1 MKKIIVTMVC
11 LFTMLTMQ
19 AQYLHLYKN
28 GSLLKSYVTESIDSM
43 LFDTS
48 GSVYYMDLYNNGTK
62 HRVDNLGRIDNFK
75 ISGEPIKSG
84 VYLGV
89 IAFSDDFQLKPIGD
103 LNSATKSAYQSF
115 VSSQTMK
122 GSTHLYYA
130 VENAIKQLKEIELPE
145 DLVSV
150 SLVTFTDGL
159 DDGSLFM
166 TSSGYTSNDEYLTE
180 LNNQIKNTK
189 ISNLDINAYAI
200 GFDEG
205 FVVDMDLFNKNLR
218 MLSSKEE
225 NATTV
230 KSIKD
235 VENSLKEISDQIH
248 QENHFSS
255 VSVIINGKEN
265 GTILRVTLDGT
276 TAAAS
281 KKYIEG
287 TFNFADQSLLNVKY
301 VGVTSESGSTVPYDT
316 RIGNSKF
323 QYIFEDVK
331 TLDGSTIDP
340 KNINFWTY
348 IPSSGLWQETNEGDT
363 GSEPEVE
370 TLKKSAVVVFVLD
383 CSSSLSNNFTE
394 LKTYANNFISTLAG
408 YGNDEAFSAIDLRGT
423 TPEDPVDPNPVD
435 PEDPV
440 DPVDPN
446 PVDPEDPM
454 DPNPED
460 PTFADFDIFDSLEKD
475 EMIAVEGGT
484 FLMGAQSTTPPSYD
498 WQGIQTP
505 ESYNYDSDARS
516 DESPVHEVT
525 LSDFYIGKYEVTQQL
540 WEYVMTYSGTT
551 VSGDVLN
558 AYADPWLGENPY
570 IVNDYYPACYVSW
583 EDIVD
588 VFLPRLNSIT
598 GRTFRL
604 PTEAEWEYAAR
615 GGSKSQGYK
624 YSGSNI
630 IQHVACY
637 NDYTLSNSCTVG
649 TKMPNELMIYDM
661 SGNVREWCSDWFG
674 SYSSSAQT
682 NPTGPTTGS
691 NRVARGGS
699 WGSIAQYCRVSRRDC
714 YAPGNRSSYIGLR
727 LVCSRL

>member
-1 MKKIIVTMVC
+1 MKTIKKFILTLMC

-28 GSLLKSYVTESIDSM
+28 RSLLKSYVTESIDSM

-75 ISGEPIKSG
+75 IGGVPIKSG

-89 IAFSDDFQLKPIGD
+89 IAFSDDFQLKSIGD
-103 LNSATKSAYQSF
+103 LNTATKSAYQSF
-115 VSSQTMK
+115 VSSQTMN

-130 VENAIKQLKEIELPE
+130 VENAINLLKSVELPE

-189 ISNLDINAYAI
+189 ISNLDINAYTI

-205 FVVDMDLFNKNLR
+205 FVVDKDLFNKNLR
-218 MLSSKEE
+218 MLSSKED

-235 VENSLKEISDQIH
+235 VENKLKEISDQIY

-301 VGVTSESGSTVPYDT
+301 VGVTSESGSTVSYDT

-331 TLDGSTIDP
+331 TLDGSTIEP

-348 IPSSGLWQETNEGDT
+348 IPSSGLWQETNEGST

-394 LKTYANNFISTLAG
+394 LKTYANNFISTLAD
-408 YGNDEAFSAIDLRGT
+408 YGNDETFSAIDLRGT
-423 TPEDPVDPNPVD
+423 TPEEPA
-435 PEDPV
+435 
-440 DPVDPN
+440 
-446 PVDPEDPM
+446 
-454 DPNPED
+454 
-460 PTFADFDIFDSLEKD
+460 FADFDIFASLEKD

-484 FLMGAQSTTPPSYD
+484 FTMGA
-498 WQGIQTP
+498 TP
-505 ESYNYDSDARS
+505 EQGSDNYS
-516 DESPVHEVT
+516 DELPTHQVT

-540 WEYVMTYSGTT
+540 WEYVMSYSGTCADGST
-551 VSGDVLN
+551 MS
-558 AYADPWLGENPY
+558 AYASDPWLGSNPSSSFGLG
-570 IVNDYYPACYVSW
+570 NYYPAYYVGW
-583 EDIVD
+583 EDIVNI
-588 VFLPRLNSIT
+588 FIPRLNKIT
-598 GRTFRL
+598 GKTFRL
-604 PTEAEWEYAAR
+604 PTEAEWEYATR
-615 GGSKSQGYK
+615 GGNKSQGYK
-624 YSGSNI
+624 YSGSNTI
-630 IQHVACY
+630 GDVAWHS
-637 NDYTLSNSCTVG
+637 DNSSSSTHEVG
-649 TKMPNELMIYDM
+649 TKSSNELGIYDM
-661 SGNVREWCSDWFG
+661 SGNVYEWCSDW
-674 SYSSSAQT
+674 YSSYTSSSQT
-682 NPTGPTTGS
+682 DPTGPITGS
-691 NRVARGGS
+691 YRVSRGGS
-699 WGSIAQYCRVSRRDC
+699 WNFNAQFCRVSFRD
-714 YAPGNRSSYIGLR
+714 YTAPDNRGSNLGFR

>member
-1 MKKIIVTMVC
+1 MKTIKKFILTLMC

-28 GSLLKSYVTESIDSM
+28 GSLTKSYVTESIDSM

-75 ISGEPIKSG
+75 IGGVPIKSG

-89 IAFSDDFQLKPIGD
+89 IAFSDDFQLKSIGD
-103 LNSATKSAYQSF
+103 LNTATKSDYQSF

-130 VENAIKQLKEIELPE
+130 VENAINLLKSVELPE

-189 ISNLDINAYAI
+189 ISNLDINAYTI

-205 FVVDMDLFNKNLR
+205 FVVDEDLFNKNLR
-218 MLSSKEE
+218 MLSSKEA

-230 KSIKD
+230 RSIKD

-331 TLDGSTIDP
+331 TLDGSTIEP
-340 KNINFWTY
+340 KNIKFWTY

-435 PEDPV
+435 PEDP
-440 DPVDPN
+440 
-446 PVDPEDPM
+446 E

-460 PTFADFDIFDSLEKD
+460 PTFADFDIFASLEKD

-484 FLMGAQSTTPPSYD
+484 FTMGATSE
-498 WQGIQTP
+498 QG
-505 ESYNYDSDARS
+505 SDYRS
-516 DESPVHEVT
+516 EELPTHQVT

-540 WEYVMTYSGTT
+540 WEYVMKYSGTCADGSSMSAYDLEDILGYYPPYSASNGDYFPAYR
-551 VSGDVLN
+551 VSHND
-558 AYADPWLGENPY
+558 
-570 IVNDYYPACYVSW
+570 IVN
-583 EDIVD
+583 I
-588 VFLPRLNSIT
+588 FIPRLNRIT
-598 GRTFRL
+598 GKTFRL

-615 GGSKSQGYK
+615 GGNKSNGYK
-624 YSGSNI
+624 YSGSNTVNE
-630 IQHVACY
+630 VAWHS
-637 NDYTLSNSCTVG
+637 DNSDVHDHQVG
-649 TKMPNELMIYDM
+649 TKAPNELGLYDM
-661 SGNVREWCSDWFG
+661 SGNVKEWCSDWYGFYSSMAQTDPIGPSSG
-674 SYSSSAQT
+674 SYRVVRNGSSDIGAFWS
-682 NPTGPTTGS
+682 
-691 NRVARGGS
+691 
-699 WGSIAQYCRVSRRDC
+699 RVSVRDGDSPD
-714 YAPGNRSSYIGLR
+714 YRGTRIGFR
-727 LVCSRL
+727 LAF

>member
-1 MKKIIVTMVC
+1 MKTIKKFILTLMC
-11 LFTMLTMQ
+11 LFTMFTMQ

-28 GSLLKSYVTESIDSM
+28 RSLLKSYVTESIDSM

-48 GSVYYMDLYNNGTK
+48 GSIYYMDLYNNGTK

-75 ISGEPIKSG
+75 IGGVPIKSG

-103 LNSATKSAYQSF
+103 LNTATKSAYQSF
-115 VSSQTMK
+115 VSSQTMN

-130 VENAIKQLKEIELPE
+130 VENAINLLKSVELPE

-189 ISNLDINAYAI
+189 ISNLDINAYTI

-205 FVVDMDLFNKNLR
+205 FVVDKDLFNKNLR
-218 MLSSKEE
+218 MLSSKED

-235 VENSLKEISDQIH
+235 VENKLKEISDQIY
-248 QENHFSS
+248 QENHFST

-301 VGVTSESGSTVPYDT
+301 VGVTSESGSTVSYDT

-331 TLDGSTIDP
+331 TLDGSTIEP

-348 IPSSGLWQETNEGDT
+348 IPSSGLWQETNEGST

-394 LKTYANNFISTLAG
+394 LKTYANNFISTLAD
-408 YGNDEAFSAIDLRGT
+408 YGNDETFSAIDLRGT
-423 TPEDPVDPNPVD
+423 TPEEPA
-435 PEDPV
+435 
-440 DPVDPN
+440 
-446 PVDPEDPM
+446 
-454 DPNPED
+454 
-460 PTFADFDIFDSLEKD
+460 FADFDIFASLEKD

-484 FLMGAQSTTPPSYD
+484 FTMGA
-498 WQGIQTP
+498 TP
-505 ESYNYDSDARS
+505 EQGSDNYS
-516 DESPVHEVT
+516 DELPTHQVT

-540 WEYVMTYSGTT
+540 WEYVMSYSGTCADGST
-551 VSGDVLN
+551 MS
-558 AYADPWLGENPY
+558 AYASDPWLGSNPSSSFGLG
-570 IVNDYYPACYVSW
+570 NYYPAYYVGW
-583 EDIVD
+583 EDIVNI
-588 VFLPRLNSIT
+588 FIPRLNKIT
-598 GRTFRL
+598 GKTFRL
-604 PTEAEWEYAAR
+604 PTEAEWEYATR
-615 GGSKSQGYK
+615 GGNKSQGYK
-624 YSGSNI
+624 YSGSNTI
-630 IQHVACY
+630 GDVAWHS
-637 NDYTLSNSCTVG
+637 DNSSSSTHEVG
-649 TKMPNELMIYDM
+649 TKSSNELGIYDM
-661 SGNVREWCSDWFG
+661 SGNVYEWCSDW
-674 SYSSSAQT
+674 YSSYTSSSQT
-682 NPTGPTTGS
+682 DPTGPITGS
-691 NRVARGGS
+691 YRVSRGGS
-699 WGSIAQYCRVSRRDC
+699 WNFNAQFCRVSFRD
-714 YAPGNRSSYIGLR
+714 YTAPDNRGSNLGFR

>member
-11 LFTMLTMQ
+11 LFIMLTMQ

-301 VGVTSESGSTVPYDT
+301 VGVTSESGSIVPYDT

-423 TPEDPVDPNPVD
+423 SPEDPVDPNPVD

-446 PVDPEDPM
+446 PVDPEDPV
-454 DPNPED
+454 DPNPEE
-460 PTFADFDIFDSLEKD
+460 PAFADFDIFASLEKD

-484 FLMGAQSTTPPSYD
+484 FTMGA
-498 WQGIQTP
+498 TP
-505 ESYNYDSDARS
+505 EQWNSSYGS
-516 DESPVHEVT
+516 DELPTHQVT

-540 WEYVMTYSGTT
+540 WEYVMSYSGTCADGST
-551 VSGDVLN
+551 MS
-558 AYADPWLGENPY
+558 AYASDVWLGSNPSSSY
-570 IVNDYYPACYVSW
+570 GVGSYYPAYYVSW
-583 EDIVD
+583 EDIVNI
-588 VFLPRLNSIT
+588 FIPRLNKIT
-598 GRTFRL
+598 GKTFRL

-615 GGSKSQGYK
+615 GGNKSQGYK
-624 YSGSNI
+624 YSGSNTI
-630 IQHVACY
+630 GDVAWY
-637 NDYTLSNSCTVG
+637 YGNQTSKMHEVG
-649 TKMPNELMIYDM
+649 TKSPNELGLYDM
-661 SGNVREWCSDWFG
+661 SGNVWEWCSDWYG
-674 SYSSSAQT
+674 NYSSMVQT
-682 NPTGPTTGS
+682 NPSGAGS
-691 NRVARGGS
+691 GSYRVIRGGAWFS
-699 WGSIAQYCRVSRRDC
+699 YDQSCRVSKRDGNP
-714 YAPGNRSSYIGLR
+714 PGNRINYSLGLR

>member
-11 LFTMLTMQ
+11 LFTMFTMQ

-28 GSLLKSYVTESIDSM
+28 RSLLKSYVTESIDSM

-48 GSVYYMDLYNNGTK
+48 GSIYYMDLYNNGTK

-75 ISGEPIKSG
+75 IGGVPIKSG

-89 IAFSDDFQLKPIGD
+89 IAFSDDFQLKSIGD
-103 LNSATKSAYQSF
+103 LNTATKSAYQSF
-115 VSSQTMK
+115 VSSQTMN

-130 VENAIKQLKEIELPE
+130 VENAINLLKSVELPE

-189 ISNLDINAYAI
+189 ISNLDINAYTI

-205 FVVDMDLFNKNLR
+205 FVVDKDLFNKNLR
-218 MLSSKEE
+218 MLSSKED

-235 VENSLKEISDQIH
+235 VENKLKEISDQIY
-248 QENHFSS
+248 QENHFST

-423 TPEDPVDPNPVD
+423 TPEEPVDPNPEE
-435 PEDPV
+435 PA
-440 DPVDPN
+440 
-446 PVDPEDPM
+446 
-454 DPNPED
+454 
-460 PTFADFDIFDSLEKD
+460 FADFDIFSSLEKD

-484 FLMGAQSTTPPSYD
+484 FTMGA
-498 WQGIQTP
+498 TP
-505 ESYNYDSDARS
+505 EQGSDYES
-516 DESPVHEVT
+516 DELPTHQVT

-540 WEYVMTYSGTT
+540 WEYVMSYSGTCADG
-551 VSGDVLN
+551 SSMS
-558 AYADPWLGENPY
+558 AYASDMWLGSNPSSSY
-570 IVNDYYPACYVSW
+570 SVGSYYPAYYVSW
-583 EDIVD
+583 EDIVNI
-588 VFLPRLNSIT
+588 FIPRLNKIT
-598 GRTFRL
+598 GKTFRL

-615 GGSKSQGYK
+615 GGNKSQGYK
-624 YSGSNI
+624 YSGSNTI
-630 IQHVACY
+630 GDVAWY
-637 NDYTLSNSCTVG
+637 SSNSSSRIHEVG
-649 TKMPNELMIYDM
+649 TKSPNELGLYDM
-661 SGNVREWCSDWFG
+661 SGNVYEWCSDWYG
-674 SYSSSAQT
+674 SYSSSSQT

-691 NRVARGGS
+691 LRVNRGGS
-699 WGSIAQYCRVSRRDC
+699 WYYNAQSCSVSNRD
-714 YAPGNRSSYIGLR
+714 YYTLDNRSSDLGLR

>member
-1 MKKIIVTMVC
+1 MKTMKKLISTLMCI
-11 LFTMLTMQ
+11 FTVLTVQ

-28 GSLLKSYVTESIDSM
+28 GSLTKSYVTESIDSM

-75 ISGEPIKSG
+75 IGGEPIKSG
-84 VYLGV
+84 VYLG
-89 IAFSDDFQLKPIGD
+89 ILAFSDDYQLKPIGD
-103 LNSATKSAYQSF
+103 LNSVTKSAYQSF

-130 VENAIKQLKEIELPE
+130 VENAINLLKSAELPE

-166 TSSGYTSNDEYLTE
+166 TSSGYTSYDEYLTE

-218 MLSSKEE
+218 MLSSKEA

-230 KSIKD
+230 RSIKD

-276 TAAAS
+276 TASTS

-331 TLDGSTIDP
+331 TLDGSTIEP

-370 TLKKSAVVVFVLD
+370 TLKKSVVVVFVLD

-394 LKTYANNFISTLAG
+394 LKSYANNFISTLAG
-408 YGNDEAFSAIDLRGT
+408 YGNDEPFSAIDLRGT
-423 TPEDPVDPNPVD
+423 TPEN
-435 PEDPV
+435 
-440 DPVDPN
+440 
-446 PVDPEDPM
+446 
-454 DPNPED
+454 
-460 PTFADFDIFDSLEKD
+460 PTFADFDIFSSLEKD

-484 FLMGAQSTTPPSYD
+484 FTMGATSE
-498 WQGIQTP
+498 QG
-505 ESYNYDSDARS
+505 SDADSD
-516 DESPVHEVT
+516 ELPTHQVT

-540 WEYVMTYSGTT
+540 WEYVMKYSGTCADG
-551 VSGDVLN
+551 SSMS
-558 AYADPWLGENPY
+558 AYASDVWLGTNPSSTLGAG
-570 IVNDYYPACYVSW
+570 NYYPAYYVSYN
-583 EDIVD
+583 DIVNI
-588 VFLPRLNSIT
+588 FIPRLNRIT

-624 YSGSNI
+624 YSGSNTI
-630 IQHVACY
+630 DNVAWY
-637 NDYTLSNSCTVG
+637 SGISSTKAHEVG
-649 TKMPNELMIYDM
+649 TKAPNELGIYDM
-661 SGNVREWCSDWFG
+661 SGNVWEWCSDWYG
-674 SYSSSAQT
+674 SYSSSSQT
-682 NPTGPTTGS
+682 NPTGPSTGS
-691 NRVARGGS
+691 RLVYRGGS
-699 WGSIAQYCRVSRRDC
+699 WFSDAGSCRVTFR
-714 YAPGNRSSYIGLR
+714 YSYVPNTRNNNLGLR

>member
-1 MKKIIVTMVC
+1 MIFACMITLSSVN
-11 LFTMLTMQ
+11 

-28 GSLLKSYVTESIDSM
+28 GSLIKSYVTESIDSM

-48 GSVYYMDLYNNGTK
+48 GVVYYMDLYNNGTK
-62 HRVDNLGRIDNFK
+62 YRVDNLGRIDGFK
-75 ISGEPIKSG
+75 LGGEPIKSG
-84 VYLGV
+84 VYLG
-89 IAFSDDFQLKPIGD
+89 ILAFSDDFQLKPIGD

-130 VENAIKQLKEIELPE
+130 VENAIKLLKDAELPD

-166 TSSGYTSNDEYLTE
+166 TSGGYTSYDEYLTE

-230 KSIKD
+230 KSIRD
-235 VENSLKEISDQIH
+235 VENSLKEISDQIS
-248 QENHFSS
+248 QENHFSN

-276 TAAAS
+276 TAATS

-287 TFNFADQSLLNVKY
+287 TFNFADQSLINVKY
-301 VGVTSESGSTVPYDT
+301 VGVTSESGSAVPYDT
-316 RIGNSKF
+316 KIGNSKF
-323 QYIFEDVK
+323 QYVFEDVK
-331 TLDGSTIDP
+331 TLDGSIIEP
-340 KNINFWTY
+340 KNIKFWTY

-408 YGNDEAFSAIDLRGT
+408 YGNDEDFSAIDLRGE
-423 TPEDPVDPNPVD
+423 TPEP
-435 PEDPV
+435 PEE
-440 DPVDPN
+440 
-446 PVDPEDPM
+446 PET
-454 DPNPED
+454 PEY
-460 PTFADFDIFDSLEKD
+460 PEEPSVFEDFDIFSTLQKD

-484 FLMGAQSTTPPSYD
+484 FTMGATSE
-498 WQGIQTP
+498 QG
-505 ESYNYDSDARS
+505 SDYDSD
-516 DESPVHEVT
+516 ELPTHQVT

-540 WEYVMTYSGTT
+540 WEYVMKYSGTAADGST
-551 VSGDVLN
+551 MSEFASDV
-558 AYADPWLGENPY
+558 WLGSNPSSSY
-570 IVNDYYPACYVSW
+570 GVGDYYPAYYVSW
-583 EDIVD
+583 EDIVNI
-588 VFLPRLNSIT
+588 FIPRLNKIT
-598 GRTFRL
+598 GKTFRL

-615 GGSKSQGYK
+615 GGNKSKGYK
-624 YSGSNI
+624 YSGGNTI
-630 IQHVACY
+630 GDIAWYV
-637 NDYTLSNSCTVG
+637 SNSSAKTHQVG
-649 TKMPNELMIYDM
+649 TKAPNELGLYDM
-661 SGNVREWCSDWFG
+661 SGNVYEWCSDW
-674 SYSSSAQT
+674 YSSSYYSSSPST
-682 NPTGPTTGS
+682 NPTGPTSGS
-691 NRVARGGS
+691 YRVYRGGS
-699 WGSIAQYCRVSRRDC
+699 WGNIAQYCRVSLRFSSTPD
-714 YAPGNRSSYIGLR
+714 YRSDYNGFR
-727 LVCSRL
+727 LVCTSL